1 MHLCLLLLL
10 LLLSVMVFMSGCD
23 VKMMPDDEDQS
34 FVSSTMGM
42 FSCSFRRPAMV
53 VILNSIDSVMLYVW
67 SMVLVFY
74 ICP

>member
-1 MHLCLLLLL
+1 
-10 LLLSVMVFMSGCD
+10 